1 MGSLPTPTAL
11 RTSRQLAHCSISS
24 RLLTRKTS
32 RISRRTPS
40 VCCLARAT
48 LRRPHD
54 RDRGLRARLR
64 AKVAP
69 NAEHGRHVM
78 TQAYCEHRDF
88 PVPMRWLYA
97 GTDLSRPD
105 HGDQCAE
112 RPLMP
117 SERLPRWPLQPP
129 TSRVHTSR
137 SLPAVLRPPSRSSLT
152 TNPHS
157 AAAQPGPNF
166 PRLPAL
172 ALFGRLSAE
181 RA

>member
-1 MGSLPTPTAL
+1 M
-11 RTSRQLAHCSISS
+11 
-24 RLLTRKTS
+24 
-32 RISRRTPS
+32 
-40 VCCLARAT
+40 V
-48 LRRPHD
+48 
-54 RDRGLRARLR
+54 
-64 AKVAP
+64 P

-137 SLPAVLRPPSRSSLT
+137 SLPGSVAPTIKVVADNKSP
-152 TNPHS
+152 
-157 AAAQPGPNF
+157 
-166 PRLPAL
+166 
-172 ALFGRLSAE
+172 
-181 RA
+181 